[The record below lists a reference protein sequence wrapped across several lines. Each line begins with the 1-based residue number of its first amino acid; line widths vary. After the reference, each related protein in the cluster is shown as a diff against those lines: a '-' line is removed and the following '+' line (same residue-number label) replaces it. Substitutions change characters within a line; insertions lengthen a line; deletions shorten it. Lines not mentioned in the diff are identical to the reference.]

1 MRRMWIGCLAALLL
15 PYVVTLAWSGG
26 VGGVN
31 GDGMTGGSRYIDSGN
46 GGSSGSGDFYI
57 GKMGGHHGNIY
68 LSGGKKGYLDV
79 ETYLLGVVARQ
90 IPADY
95 EPETLKAQAIIAR
108 TYIYRQMD
116 GKDGISEEELGLSY
130 LEESQME
137 SLWGSKRFVEYYERI
152 SQAVRETAG
161 MVMVWEGEEDGN
173 GEELPE
179 PLFHRA
185 SAGFTR
191 QGDAAHGYLQPV
203 DSRWDTEAEG
213 YLTIMEW
220 EPEEVVKLLKEAAE
234 TGGEEIQ
241 LTEGQVME
249 TTQLVGRDSAGYVN
263 EIQIGAHIYT
273 GDEVRLALGLPSAAF
288 TLEVHEEK
296 IRAVC
301 KGIGHGYGLSQ
312 YGANAMAKEG
322 KSAQEIL
329 NYYYQN
335 IAIISL
341 SS

>member
-1 MRRMWIGCLAALLL
+1 MRRMWAGCLAALLL
-15 PYVVTLAWSGG
+15 PYVVTLVWSGG

-31 GDGMTGGSRYIDSGN
+31 GEGMTGGNRYADGGN
-46 GGSSGSGDFYI
+46 GGSSGSGGFYR
-57 GKMGGHHGNIY
+57 GDVGGYPGSIY
-68 LSGGKKGYLDV
+68 LSGGGYLDV
-79 ETYLLGVVARQ
+79 ETYLAGVVARQ

-95 EPETLKAQAIIAR
+95 EPEALKAQAIIAR

-137 SLWGSKRFVEYYERI
+137 SLWGSKRFVEYYDRI
-152 SQAVRETAG
+152 CQAVKETAG
-161 MVMVWEGEEDGN
+161 MVMVWEGEEDGK

-191 QGDAAHGYLQPV
+191 QGDAAHGYLQSV
-203 DSRWDTEAEG
+203 DSRWDMEAEG

-220 EPEEVVKLLKEAAE
+220 APEEVAELLKEAAE

-249 TTQLVGRDSAGYVN
+249 TIQLVGKDSAGYVN

-288 TLEVHEEK
+288 TLETHEEK

-301 KGIGHGYGLSQ
+301 RGIGHGYGLSQ

-322 KSAQEIL
+322 KNAREIL

-335 IAIISL
+335 IAINSL
-341 SS
+341 GS

>member
-1 MRRMWIGCLAALLL
+1 MQRMWIGCLAALLL

-26 VGGVN
+26 VGGVS
-31 GDGMTGGSRYIDSGN
+31 GDGMTGGNRYD
-46 GGSSGSGDFYI
+46 GSQGEYHGS
-57 GKMGGHHGNIY
+57 IY
-68 LSGGKKGYLDV
+68 LSGEKKGYLDV
-79 ETYLLGVVARQ
+79 ETYLVGVVARQ

-95 EPETLKAQAIIAR
+95 EPEALKAQAIIAR

-116 GKDGISEEELGLSY
+116 GRDGISEEELGLSC

-137 SLWGSKRFVEYYERI
+137 SLWGSRRFVEYYEKI
-152 SQAVRETAG
+152 SQAVKETAG
-161 MVMVWEGEEDGN
+161 MVLVLEGEGNGDGNGAGN
-173 GEELPE
+173 GEEFPE

-191 QGDAAHGYLQPV
+191 QGDEAHSYLQSV
-203 DSRWDTEAEG
+203 DSRWDMEAEG

-220 EPEEVVKLLKEAAE
+220 EPGEAVKLLKEAAAAD
-234 TGGEEIQ
+234 GEELS

-249 TTQLVGRDSAGYVN
+249 TLQLVGRDSAGYVN

-273 GDEVRLALGLPSAAF
+273 GDEVRVALGLPSAAF
-288 TLEVHEEK
+288 TLETHEEK

-301 KGIGHGYGLSQ
+301 KGIGHGYGFSQ
-312 YGANAMAKEG
+312 YGGNAMAKEG

-341 SS
+341 GS

>member
-1 MRRMWIGCLAALLL
+1 MRRMWAGCLAALLL
-15 PYVVTLAWSGG
+15 PYVVTLVWSGG

-31 GDGMTGGSRYIDSGN
+31 GDGMTGRNGYGGNRSIDSG
-46 GGSSGSGDFYI
+46 S
-57 GKMGGHHGNIY
+57 IY
-68 LSGGKKGYLDV
+68 LSGGGYLDV
-79 ETYLLGVVARQ
+79 ETYLAGVVARQ

-95 EPETLKAQAIIAR
+95 ELEALKAQAIIAR

-116 GKDGISEEELGLSY
+116 GKDGISEEELGLPY

-137 SLWGSKRFVEYYERI
+137 SLWGSKRFVEYYDRI
-152 SQAVRETAG
+152 SQAVKETAG
-161 MVMVWEGEEDGN
+161 TVMIWEGDEDGN

-191 QGDAAHGYLQPV
+191 QGDAAHGYLQSV
-203 DSRWDTEAEG
+203 DSSWDMEAEG
-213 YLTIMEW
+213 YLTIVEW
-220 EPEEVVKLLKEAAE
+220 DPEEVVKLLKEAAE
-234 TGGEEIQ
+234 TGGKEVQ

-249 TTQLVGRDSAGYVN
+249 TIQLVGKDSAGYVN

-288 TLEVHEEK
+288 TLETHEEK

-322 KSAQEIL
+322 KNAREIL

-335 IAIISL
+335 IVINSL
-341 SS
+341 GS